1 MFFTMKS
8 FSFPLVVFLLDSSLS
23 YVLSLLVY
31 KYYPIYFLDVVWLV
45 NLIKVPLLREVSQKL
60 PRPWWIPSSLLFI
73 LTLCLAPPLHQTLR
87 FLLLS
92 QAPELH
98 SGLASSL
105 LYHMSSSLA
114 CILWDLLSPLIFPE
128 EDPEGDKN
136 RKQKERKNFFR
147 LIKLSKPDWPFLTS
161 AFVFLILALSLEMSI
176 PYYMGRVIDILS
188 NNYKESEFL
197 KNIVY
202 MAFFSL
208 TSSVCAGCRGGFF
221 IFCYSRL
228 NIRLREL
235 LFRAFSR
242 QDITFFETTKTGEI
256 TSRLSH
262 DTTLVSRSIAA
273 NVNITLR
280 MLVQCIGHHYF
291 MILVST
297 KLTLLTLISTPLIW
311 IVQSLY
317 NKYHQDLVKKVQDS
331 IASSSD
337 LAQEIIESVRTVKSF
352 AAEEEEGKRYSEA
365 LMKTHRLQCKRD
377 FVRAIYLL
385 AIRTV
390 NLGTQVAML
399 VYGHKLIQSGAITS
413 GQMVSFMLYQIESGD
428 YLRSVFH
435 MLSEIT
441 HSAGASTKVFQYL
454 DQQPEV
460 STSGCL
466 CPENLRG
473 VFEFRNVT
481 FSYPSRPET
490 PALKDVS
497 FTLKPGTVTAIVGP
511 SGGGKTTCVAL
522 LERFYEPQSG
532 EILLDGIPLA
542 KYKHQFL
549 HSKVALVAQ
558 DPVLFAGTVKENI
571 AYGLNSPSEKQL
583 VEAARKAKAGGFIER
598 MDKGYDTD
606 VGSSGAQM
614 GAGQKQRIALARA
627 LSRLPKLLILDE
639 ASSCLD
645 VETEHEIQQSL
656 QSIPDLCLLII
667 AHRLR
672 TVQKADQILVL
683 EKGQLVESGTHDDLV
698 GRRGV
703 YLKLLQNHD

>member
-1 MFFTMKS
+1 
-8 FSFPLVVFLLDSSLS
+8 
-23 YVLSLLVY
+23 
-31 KYYPIYFLDVVWLV
+31 
-45 NLIKVPLLREVSQKL
+45 
-60 PRPWWIPSSLLFI
+60 
-73 LTLCLAPPLHQTLR
+73 
-87 FLLLS
+87 
-92 QAPELH
+92 
-98 SGLASSL
+98 
-105 LYHMSSSLA
+105 
-114 CILWDLLSPLIFPE
+114 
-128 EDPEGDKN
+128 
-136 RKQKERKNFFR
+136 
-147 LIKLSKPDWPFLTS
+147 
-161 AFVFLILALSLEMSI
+161 
-176 PYYMGRVIDILS
+176 
-188 NNYKESEFL
+188 
-197 KNIVY
+197 
-202 MAFFSL
+202 
-208 TSSVCAGCRGGFF
+208 
-221 IFCYSRL
+221 
-228 NIRLREL
+228 
-235 LFRAFSR
+235 
-242 QDITFFETTKTGEI
+242 
-256 TSRLSH
+256 
-262 DTTLVSRSIAA
+262 
-273 NVNITLR
+273 
-280 MLVQCIGHHYF
+280 
-291 MILVST
+291 
-297 KLTLLTLISTPLIW
+297 
-311 IVQSLY
+311 
-317 NKYHQDLVKKVQDS
+317 
-331 IASSSD
+331 
-337 LAQEIIESVRTVKSF
+337 
-352 AAEEEEGKRYSEA
+352 
-365 LMKTHRLQCKRD
+365 
-377 FVRAIYLL
+377 
-385 AIRTV
+385 
-390 NLGTQVAML
+390 
-399 VYGHKLIQSGAITS
+399 
-413 GQMVSFMLYQIESGD
+413 
-428 YLRSVFH
+428 